1 MPHKTKL
8 PRKPKGVGTEIKSLA
23 CGDTGIILKLE
34 IMEGKEANRKKD
46 YFQQYG
52 EGTAVTLRLTKEYYG
67 SGRVVHADSAFSLVK
82 TLLALQERGL
92 YFMGMVK
99 TTHKEYP
106 LAYLQSWGK
115 GQEDEAVPARGD
127 FCLLETQAE
136 NGIPFYALGWANKKM
151 KTIVSNVGST
161 LSGTPCKRKRHK
173 KEEVNGVLETVVY
186 FKEVKRPAM
195 IEQFF
200 SCFGIIDR
208 HDHYRQ
214 GSLQLEREWCTHKW
228 WHRIFTTVF
237 GMCVVDSFMAYTFE
251 VQSTYGTPDDFLTF
265 MGKLAYELINNV
277 LLGQG
282 IVLRDKLSEEQVI
295 LL

>member
-1 MPHKTKL
+1 MY
-8 PRKPKGVGTEIKSLA
+8 GGGGGGGGGSA
-23 CGDTGIILKLE
+23 CMRVCVCAIFE
-34 IMEGKEANRKKD
+34 C
-46 YFQQYG
+46 
-52 EGTAVTLRLTKEYYG
+52 
-67 SGRVVHADSAFSLVK
+67 VVHADSAFPSVNSK

-99 TTHKEYP
+99 TAHKEYP

-136 NGIPFYALGWANKKM
+136 NGIPFDALGWADKKM

-186 FKEVKRPAM
+186 FKQVKRPAM
-195 IEQFF
+195 IIEEFF

-214 GSLQLEREWCTHKW
+214 GSLELEREWCIHTSGG
-228 WHRIFTTVF
+228 IV
-237 GMCVVDSFMAYTFE
+237 YLP
-251 VQSTYGTPDDFLTF
+251 QFLRC
-265 MGKLAYELINNV
+265 V
-277 LLGQG
+277 LLIRSWLTHLKCKVHMGHQM
-282 IVLRDKLSEEQVI
+282 IS
-295 LL
+295 